1 MLAVTLLSSSIDGVE
16 GLSLFG
22 INLQVTTYANSF
34 IPILLGVW
42 SMGIIIGGLK
52 KYCLKHYTIF
62 SPSIIFNNNF
72 ISYINYIWAYWY
84 VDW

>member
-22 INLQVTTYANSF
+22 INLQATTYANSF

-42 SMGIIIGGLK
+42 AMGIIIEGLK
-52 KYCLKHYTIF
+52 KYYLKHYTIF
-62 SPSIIFNNNF
+62 SSSIIFNNNS
-72 ISYINYIWAYWY
+72 ISYINCIWTYWY

>member
-22 INLQVTTYANSF
+22 INLQATTYANSF

-42 SMGIIIGGLK
+42 AMGIIIEGLK
-52 KYCLKHYTIF
+52 NIT
-62 SPSIIFNNNF
+62 
-72 ISYINYIWAYWY
+72 
-84 VDW
+84 